1 MKRFIPDACQI
12 IAKCHLSDQLNDI
25 VLMNCV
31 LPKSA
36 LKSITSKVIRHKEY
50 TQWKSRLDNDAH
62 FTWLK
67 NMYTHTCRANQ

>member
-1 MKRFIPDACQI
+1 MKRFKHDACQI
-12 IAKCHLSDQLNDI
+12 IAKRHLSDQLNDI

-31 LPKSA
+31 LKT
-36 LKSITSKVIRHKEY
+36 ITSKVIRHKEC
-50 TQWKSRLDNDAH
+50 TQWKSRLDDDAH